1 MVNGLISQLS
11 PQFLV
16 FVVVG
21 IVADDVDTSFTGVDG
36 QQLCTNALSVDAA
49 ILLEQYLR
57 GLVSVVDR
65 VQISPLATADG
76 EHGARGAPSAG
87 AARVVGGVGR
97 VGVIQD
103 HFATL
108 DVGSKH
114 GQFV

>member
-65 VQISPLATADG
+65 VQISLLTVSTGPAA
-76 EHGARGAPSAG
+76 HQ
-87 AARVVGGVGR
+87 ARVQRVLWVGW
-97 VGVIQD
+97 
-103 HFATL
+103 AA
-108 DVGSKH
+108 SA
-114 GQFV
+114 